1 MIIKNRGAVPDID
14 KTAFVAPNATLVGH
28 VRIGRHSR
36 VMYGATLDSE
46 GSRIEVGEYSIICEN
61 AVLRATAIAKDE
73 NPVFV
78 GDHVFISPH
87 ATLLGCK
94 IERASYIATGATIL
108 HGAIVQEGAVVAVG
122 GLVHANAVIP
132 SGFLVPPYMIAI
144 GSPVRLYSP
153 NDKELPRAI
162 KANEFSKRAFGVDTG
177 WDDLIEKYIRVTE
190 ARSDEFKSHFDDE
203 TVERGP

>member
-14 KTAFVAPNATLVGH
+14 KTAFVAPNATLVGQ
-28 VRIGRHSR
+28 VKIGRNSR

-73 NPVFV
+73 SPVLV
-78 GDHVFISPH
+78 SDHVFISPH

-108 HGAIVQEGAVVAVG
+108 HGAVVQEGAVVAVG

-153 NDKELPRAI
+153 NDKELPQAI
-162 KANEFSKRAFGVDTG
+162 KANEFSQRAFGVGTG
-177 WDDLIEKYIRVTE
+177 
-190 ARSDEFKSHFDDE
+190 
-203 TVERGP
+203 

>member
-1 MIIKNRGAVPDID
+1 MIIRNRGVVPDVD
-14 KTAFVAPNATLVGH
+14 KSAFIAPNATLVGQ
-28 VRIGRHSR
+28 VRIGRNSR

-61 AVLRATAIAKDE
+61 AVLRATAITNDE
-73 NPVFV
+73 SPVLV
-78 GDHVFISPH
+78 SDHVFISPH
-87 ATLLGCK
+87 TTLLGCK
-94 IERASYIATGATIL
+94 IERCSYIATGATIL

-122 GLVHANAVIP
+122 GFVHAKTVIP

-153 NDKELPRAI
+153 NDKELLQAI
-162 KANEFSKRAFGVDTG
+162 KANEFSKRAFGVDTA
-177 WDDLIEKYIRVTE
+177 WDDLIEKYTRVTE

-203 TVERGP
+203 TVEKGP